1 VRLCP
6 SVSLWLTIPGSQAG
20 GPFANTKIKKSSV
33 DPSRTPLAS
42 NFSRIPALNHRTMD
56 QTISAIDTITLRI
69 PLDIWA
75 PPPMSQGAP
84 RTHVESL
91 YVRVTTGSG
100 VVGWGESFGTARP
113 MVIAAFDNWIRRLAV
128 GQSVSDEQ
136 VIPRIER
143 MVLSLSRSGPLAHAL
158 AGLDIALW
166 DIRGK
171 LAGVPVS
178 SLLGGAKRTHVPCY
192 ASLLQYYGNT
202 EYIKRNTARALE
214 RGFRYI
220 KLHERS
226 AEAVAAARAVTGP
239 DIPLMVDTN
248 CAWTPAEAEAA
259 VVAMAPYKP
268 YWVEEPIYPPED
280 FEALAKLRT
289 VTGVPMGIGE
299 NATSLRDFRRMVTLG
314 KADFIQPAMVK
325 LGMTA
330 MTKVAAEVEQAG
342 AICVPNAFYLGPAFL
357 AVLHCMAAK
366 EKDSPLERMFAD
378 FGATPFAN
386 TVPIVNGGIEV
397 PQGSGL
403 GADPE
408 DELIAQYKV

>member
-1 VRLCP
+1 
-6 SVSLWLTIPGSQAG
+6 
-20 GPFANTKIKKSSV
+20 V
-33 DPSRTPLAS
+33 DQNIT
-42 NFSRIPALNHRTMD
+42 
-56 QTISAIDTITLRI
+56 AIDTITLRI

-75 PPPMSQGAP
+75 PAPMSQGAP

-91 YVRVTTGSG
+91 YVRVTTSGG

-113 MVIAAFDNWIRRLAV
+113 MVLAAFDHWIRRFAI
-128 GQSVSDEQ
+128 GQSVTDEEL
-136 VIPRIER
+136 IPRIER

-178 SLLGGAKRTHVPCY
+178 TLLGGAKRKRVDCY
-192 ASLLQYYGNT
+192 ASLLQYSGNP

-220 KLHERS
+220 KLHEKT
-226 AEAVAAARAVTGP
+226 AAAVAAARAVTGP

-248 CAWTPAEAEAA
+248 CAWTPAQAEVA
-259 VVAMAPYKP
+259 VMAMAPSKP

-280 FEALAKLRT
+280 FEALAKLRDA
-289 VTGVPMGIGE
+289 TGVPMGIGE
-299 NATSLRDFRRMVTLG
+299 NGTNLREFRRMVTIG

-325 LGMTA
+325 LGITA
-330 MTKVAAEVEQAG
+330 MAKIAAEVEQAG
-342 AICVPNAFYLGPAFL
+342 AVCVPNAFYIGPAFL
-357 AVLHCMAAK
+357 AVLHCMAVK

-386 TVPIVNGGIEV
+386 TVPVINGGIDV
-397 PQGSGL
+397 PQGPGL

-408 DELIAQYKV
+408 EKLIAQFKV

>member
-1 VRLCP
+1 MEE
-6 SVSLWLTIPGSQAG
+6 TIA
-20 GPFANTKIKKSSV
+20 
-33 DPSRTPLAS
+33 
-42 NFSRIPALNHRTMD
+42 
-56 QTISAIDTITLRI
+56 AIDAITLRI

-75 PPPMSQGAP
+75 PAPMSQGAP

-91 YVRVTTGSG
+91 YVRVTTRSG

-113 MVIAAFDNWIRRLAV
+113 MVVAAFDNWIRRLAV
-128 GQSVSDEQ
+128 GQSASDEDL
-136 VIPRIER
+136 IPRIER
-143 MVLSLSRSGPLAHAL
+143 MLLSLSRSGPLAHAL

-178 SLLGGAKRTHVPCY
+178 TLLGGAKRTRVECY
-192 ASLLQYYGNT
+192 ASLLQYSGNP

-220 KLHERS
+220 KLHERTP
-226 AEAVAAARAVTGP
+226 EAVAAAREVTGP

-259 VVAMAPYKP
+259 VAAMAPYKP

-299 NATSLRDFRRMVTLG
+299 NATSLRDFRRMASIG
-314 KADFIQPAMVK
+314 MADNVQPSIVK
-325 LGMTA
+325 LGITA
-330 MTKVAAEVEQAG
+330 MAKVAAEVEQAG
-342 AICVPNAFYLGPAFL
+342 ATCVPNAFYIGPAFL
-357 AVLHCMAAK
+357 AVLHCIAAK
-366 EKDSPLERMFAD
+366 EKVSPLERMFAD
-378 FGATPFAN
+378 IGATPFAR
-386 TVPIVNGGIEV
+386 TVPVINGGVEV
-397 PQGSGL
+397 PQGPGL

-408 DELIAQYKV
+408 DDLIAQFRV

>member
-1 VRLCP
+1 
-6 SVSLWLTIPGSQAG
+6 
-20 GPFANTKIKKSSV
+20 
-33 DPSRTPLAS
+33 
-42 NFSRIPALNHRTMD
+42 MD

-91 YVRVTTGSG
+91 YVRVTTSSG

-113 MVIAAFDNWIRRLAV
+113 MVVAAFENWVRRLAV
-128 GQSVSDEQ
+128 GQSVSDEAL
-136 VIPRIER
+136 IPRIER
-143 MVLSLSRSGPLAHAL
+143 MLLSLSRSGPLAHAL

-178 SLLGGAKRTHVPCY
+178 KLLGGARRTRVECY
-192 ASLLQYYGNT
+192 ASLLQYSGNP

-214 RGFRYI
+214 RGYRYV
-220 KLHERS
+220 KLHERTP
-226 AEAVAAARAVTGP
+226 AAVGAARDVLGP

-259 VVAMAPYKP
+259 VAAMAPYKP

-280 FEALAKLRT
+280 FEALAKLRAM
-289 VTGVPMGIGE
+289 TGVPVGIGE

-325 LGMTA
+325 LGITA
-330 MTKVAAEVEQAG
+330 MAKVAAEVEEAG
-342 AICVPNAFYLGPAFL
+342 AVCVPNAFYIGPAFL

-366 EKDSPLERMFAD
+366 EKDCPLERMFAE
-378 FGATPFAN
+378 FGATPFAR
-386 TVPIVNGGIEV
+386 TVPIVNGGVEV
-397 PQGSGL
+397 PQGPGL

-408 DELIAQYKV
+408 DELIAQFSV